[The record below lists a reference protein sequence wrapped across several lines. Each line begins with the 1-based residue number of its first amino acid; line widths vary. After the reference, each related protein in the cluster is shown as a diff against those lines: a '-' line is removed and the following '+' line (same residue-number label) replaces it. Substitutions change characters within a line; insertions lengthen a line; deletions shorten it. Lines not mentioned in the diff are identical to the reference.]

1 LRALLNALGVTLWG
15 LIAITLAVCLATLGY
30 RASLQYRDSRVIGHA
45 SPRADPGKAAAVS
58 VPVGTQAALQ
68 TANEPVSGAN
78 ARTSSRAAGTI
89 HDLFHRAVANQ
100 QYAEAVGYGEE
111 LYATG
116 SATIDEFALMGRN
129 YYLHHDCRNAVTWI
143 DRAIIA
149 SRAVGEAPSE
159 EMYQLQRQCASNTVN
174 TARVTTGVT
183 ALIPPINQRKGQE
196 ISRVIAKE
204 MTEAQK
210 DLQKGQWA
218 DALKNLEAA
227 EAKSPLT
234 AFDKK
239 TIYQFKG
246 FANVKLNNLKAAQP
260 EFEKALATGAATP
273 EETASITRTLFGIA
287 ASTNQFQKTIDYGK
301 TMVDAGT
308 ASPNDIAIIAQSYYQ
323 MKDCKNS
330 ALWSD
335 QAIAATR
342 KAGEAPKENLY
353 LFKLQCASDA
363 GDNAAMDAVLGDL
376 IRLTNKTSYWN
387 TLLRIERQ
395 DEREDHN
402 TLMIYRIMYNTNSMN
417 ADTDYIEMAQLLADA
432 ALPGE
437 AAAVLGKAMTTGI
450 IKDEHKERV
459 NRLLD
464 SLESRADAD
473 RKGLAQEEAEAN
485 KSAAAELDVKLGEV
499 YYGFGDYQRVVDAID
514 RGLQKGLTN
523 HLDEAYVYLGLAE
536 IQLKNGAEA
545 KRASANLQ
553 FVPNVSPRVRRL
565 WQLYVDTLGT
575 PPVSSS
581 VPSIVSN

>member
-1 LRALLNALGVTLWG
+1 MTQSIRHQLQSPFACWTRSASLGVM
-15 LIAITLAVCLATLGY
+15 LAVAVAALVPA
-30 RASLQYRDSRVIGHA
+30 V
-45 SPRADPGKAAAVS
+45 AAAADKPKS
-58 VPVGTQAALQ
+58 P
-68 TANEPVSGAN
+68 
-78 ARTSSRAAGTI
+78 
-89 HDLFHRAVANQ
+89 
-100 QYAEAVGYGEE
+100 
-111 LYATG
+111 
-116 SATIDEFALMGRN
+116 
-129 YYLHHDCRNAVTWI
+129 
-143 DRAIIA
+143 
-149 SRAVGEAPSE
+149 
-159 EMYQLQRQCASNTVN
+159 
-174 TARVTTGVT
+174 
-183 ALIPPINQRKGQE
+183 E

>member
-1 LRALLNALGVTLWG
+1 
-15 LIAITLAVCLATLGY
+15 
-30 RASLQYRDSRVIGHA
+30 
-45 SPRADPGKAAAVS
+45 
-58 VPVGTQAALQ
+58 
-68 TANEPVSGAN
+68 
-78 ARTSSRAAGTI
+78 
-89 HDLFHRAVANQ
+89 
-100 QYAEAVGYGEE
+100 
-111 LYATG
+111 
-116 SATIDEFALMGRN
+116 
-129 YYLHHDCRNAVTWI
+129 
-143 DRAIIA
+143 
-149 SRAVGEAPSE
+149 
-159 EMYQLQRQCASNTVN
+159 
-174 TARVTTGVT
+174 
-183 ALIPPINQRKGQE
+183 
-196 ISRVIAKE
+196 
-204 MTEAQK
+204 
-210 DLQKGQWA
+210 
-218 DALKNLEAA
+218 
-227 EAKSPLT
+227 
-234 AFDKK
+234 
-239 TIYQFKG
+239 
-246 FANVKLNNLKAAQP
+246 
-260 EFEKALATGAATP
+260 LATGAATP